1 MNAKWIPLSAAIAL
15 ALGSAAAS
23 AATTDFH
30 GYLRGGLGASTKEGG
45 TQGGSEFNKT
55 KLGRLGNEF
64 DTYGEVE
71 LGQEVWNK
79 DGKSFYVDS
88 MLAMDSDGTG
98 NAENTKDDSANFGLK
113 QLNVQAK
120 GLIAAAPEAVLW
132 AGKRFYQRHDLH
144 IIDSKY
150 WNVSGYG
157 AGVEKVKAGPGE
169 LSVAWIRD
177 DQGPL
182 NINFADVR
190 YAGLSPW
197 AGSWIELGVDYAMPN
212 KSDAQDKLDD
222 TDSSGIKYATGT
234 DNGVMLT
241 AELSQEMFGFWPK
254 TVFQYATKGMAKNM
268 VSQDGGWYD
277 AWKNNEDST
286 GFRVINTAEVP
297 VGDNLQLAYVLTYG
311 QAKDIVWDWQALGA
325 GKNEWDSGDDQ
336 LLSAVLRPIYQWD
349 DYNKTMLELGYFK
362 FSHDT
367 ADNGK
372 EEWGGKKA
380 TISQAWS
387 AGRGLFARPELR
399 VYATYIKD
407 DKDNSFNSG
416 TSDHDVRFGVQAEA
430 WW

>member
-30 GYLRGGLGASTKEGG
+30 GYLRGGVGSSTNEGG
-45 TQGGSEFNKT
+45 TKSGSEFNKN

-71 LGQEVWNK
+71 LGQEVFNK

-88 MLAMDSDGTG
+88 MLAMDSAGTG
-98 NAENTKDDSANFGLK
+98 NSENTKDDTANFGLK

-120 GLIAAAPEAVLW
+120 GLIAAAPDAVLW

-144 IIDSKY
+144 IIDTKY

-157 AGVEKVKAGPGE
+157 GGVEKIKTGPGE

-197 AGSWIELGVDYAMPN
+197 AGSWIEIGADYVMPN

-222 TDSSGIKYATGT
+222 SDSSGIKYATGT

-241 AELSQEMFGFWPK
+241 AELSQEMFGFWDK
-254 TVFQYATKGMAKNM
+254 TVLQYANKGMAKNM
-268 VSQDGGWYD
+268 VTQDGGWYD
-277 AWKNNEDST
+277 AWSNNEDAK

-297 VGDNLQLAYVLTYG
+297 AGDNLQFAYVLTYG
-311 QAKDIVWDWQALGA
+311 KTTNIDGFGQ
-325 GKNEWDSGDDQ
+325 DQ
-336 LLSAVLRPIYQWD
+336 SLFSAVVRPIYQWD

-362 FSHDT
+362 LNKDASWNP
-367 ADNGK
+367 AD
-372 EEWGGKKA
+372 EGGKKV
-380 TISQAWS
+380 TLSQAWS
-387 AGRGLFARPELR
+387 AGRGLFARPEIR
-399 VYATYIKD
+399 VYTTYIKND
-407 DKDNSFNSG
+407 QGETFNNS

>member
-30 GYLRGGLGASTKEGG
+30 GYLRGGVGSSTNEGG
-45 TQGGSEFNKT
+45 TKSGSEFNKN

-71 LGQEVWNK
+71 LGQEVFNK

-88 MLAMDSDGTG
+88 MLAMDSAGTG
-98 NAENTKDDSANFGLK
+98 NSENTKDDTANFGLK

-120 GLIAAAPEAVLW
+120 GLIAAAPDAVLW

-157 AGVEKVKAGPGE
+157 GGVEKIKTGPGE

-182 NINFADVR
+182 NINFADIR

-197 AGSWIELGVDYAMPN
+197 AGSWIEIGADYVMPN

-241 AELSQEMFGFWPK
+241 AELSQEMFGFWDK
-254 TVFQYATKGMAKNM
+254 TVLQYANKGMAKNM
-268 VSQDGGWYD
+268 VTQDGGWYD
-277 AWKNNEDST
+277 AWSDNEDAK

-297 VGDNLQLAYVLTYG
+297 AGDNLQFAYVLTYG
-311 QAKDIVWDWQALGA
+311 KTTNIDGYGQ
-325 GKNEWDSGDDQ
+325 DQ
-336 LLSAVLRPIYQWD
+336 SLFSAVVRPIYQWD

-362 FSHDT
+362 LNKD
-367 ADNGK
+367 ADWNPAD
-372 EEWGGKKA
+372 EGGKKV
-380 TISQAWS
+380 TLSQAWS
-387 AGRGLFARPELR
+387 AGRGLLARPEIR
-399 VYATYIKD
+399 VYSTYIKN
-407 DKDNSFNSG
+407 DKGETFNNS

>member
-30 GYLRGGLGASTKEGG
+30 GYLRGGVGSSTNEGG
-45 TQGGSEFNKT
+45 TKSGSEFNKT

-64 DTYGEVE
+64 DTYGEIE
-71 LGQEVWNK
+71 LGQEVFNK

-88 MLAMDSDGTG
+88 MLAMESAGTG

-113 QLNVQAK
+113 QFNVQAK
-120 GLIAAAPEAVLW
+120 GLISAAPDAVLW

-157 AGVEKVKAGPGE
+157 AGVEKIKTGPGE

-182 NINFADVR
+182 NINFADIR

-197 AGSWIELGVDYAMPN
+197 AGSWIEIGADYVMPN
-212 KSDAQDKLDD
+212 KSDAQDALDD
-222 TDSSGIKYATGT
+222 SDSSGIKYASGT

-241 AELSQEMFGFWPK
+241 AELSQEMFGFWDK
-254 TVFQYATKGMAKNM
+254 TVLQYANKGMAKNM
-268 VSQDGGWYD
+268 VTQDGGWYD
-277 AWKNNEDST
+277 AWSNNEDAK
-286 GFRVINTAEVP
+286 GFRIINTAEVP
-297 VGDNLQLAYVLTYG
+297 AGENLQFAYVLTYG
-311 QAKDIVWDWQALGA
+311 KTTNIDGFGQ
-325 GKNEWDSGDDQ
+325 DQ
-336 LLSAVLRPIYQWD
+336 SLFSAVVRPIYQWD

-362 FSHDT
+362 LNKDASWNPD
-367 ADNGK
+367 D
-372 EEWGGKKA
+372 EGGKKV
-380 TISQAWS
+380 TLSQAWS
-387 AGRGLFARPELR
+387 AGRGLFARPEIR
-399 VYATYIKD
+399 VYSTYIKN
-407 DKDNSFNSG
+407 DKGETFNNS